1 MLFFSSGS
9 IWVAWFTDTVLS
21 GSFSNF
27 WTIKEN
33 KNHTWNAT
41 LAGLNDHGNW
51 LLPAARS
58 EKQVQIQARGMQS
71 SSPSSS
77 GKALSTT
84 SGQNGM
90 PIDLLIPSQTLSPPT
105 SSLRLLRSDLPP
117 RD

>member
-1 MLFFSSGS
+1 
-9 IWVAWFTDTVLS
+9 
-21 GSFSNF
+21 
-27 WTIKEN
+27 
-33 KNHTWNAT
+33 
-41 LAGLNDHGNW
+41 
-51 LLPAARS
+51 
-58 EKQVQIQARGMQS
+58 MQS

-90 PIDLLIPSQTLSPPT
+90 LGFIGTPIDLLIPSQTLSPPT